1 MLQESN
7 RVELKEKLNE
17 KLEREICAFL
27 NNREG
32 GVLYIGVADDGTI
45 VGVSDAD
52 ALQKKVAERIRDN
65 LLPSA
70 LGLYDVASEE
80 MDGKTVIKVI
90 VSSGTE
96 KPYYI
101 KEKGMSSA
109 GCFIRVGTT
118 VQPMSTSMIDELYS
132 KRLRNQTLRNIPSP
146 RQDLTFSQLKIYYEE
161 RGLALNDKF
170 ASTLELLTPD
180 GKYNYV
186 AYLLADENG
195 VSVKVAKYAGRDK
208 VDLIEN
214 EEYGYCSLIKAA
226 HRVLDKFEIENVT
239 RTKIT
244 GKERIDRTLVGRVPL
259 REAIINA
266 IVHNDYTR
274 EIPPVFEIFSDRIEI
289 TSDGGLVY
297 GQSEEDFFSFASM
310 PRNRELMRVFKDVGL
325 VEQLGSGMSRI
336 LKEYDKSIFSISPR
350 SIKVVF
356 PCPEEQKVEGKVEGK
371 VDGKVARELSAT
383 QLKIV
388 NAMKED
394 PMITAAK
401 LAKLFGMSEY
411 GIRKNIAKL
420 KGAGVIER
428 LGSDKT
434 GSWKVNE

>member
-1 MLQESN
+1 MPCKRRS
-7 RVELKEKLNE
+7 RS
-17 KLEREICAFL
+17 AF
-27 NNREG
+27 
-32 GVLYIGVADDGTI
+32 GTI
-45 VGVSDAD
+45 
-52 ALQKKVAERIRDN
+52 I
-65 LLPSA
+65 LPSA
-70 LGLYDVASEE
+70 LGLYDVTSEE
-80 MDGKTVIKVI
+80 LDGKTVIKVI
-90 VSSGTE
+90 ISSGTE

-101 KEKGMSSA
+101 KEKGMSSS

-146 RQDLTFSQLKIYYEE
+146 RQGLTFSQLKIYYEE
-161 RGLALNDKF
+161 RGLALNDRF
-170 ASTLELLTPD
+170 ASTLELLTPE

-195 VSVKVAKYAGRDK
+195 VSIKVAKYAGKDK
-208 VDLIEN
+208 VDLVEN
-214 EEYGYCSLIKAA
+214 EEYGYCSIIKAA

-259 REAIINA
+259 REVIINA

-289 TSDGGLVY
+289 VSDGGLIY
-297 GQSEEDFFSFASM
+297 GQSEEDFFSLASM

-336 LKEYDKSIFSISPR
+336 LKEYDKSIFHISLR

-356 PCPEEQKVEGKVEGK
+356 PYPEEQKVDGK
-371 VDGKVARELSAT
+371 VDRKETVKLNTTRRRILEL
-383 QLKIV
+383 
-388 NAMKED
+388 MKAD
-394 PMITAAK
+394 PQITIAG
-401 LAKLFGMSEY
+401 LSEAI
-411 GIRKNIAKL
+411 GIGHSGIKKNIAKL
-420 KGAGVIER
+420 KEAGVIER

-434 GSWKVNE
+434 GNWKVNG

>member
-1 MLQESN
+1 M
-7 RVELKEKLNE
+7 
-17 KLEREICAFL
+17 
-27 NNREG
+27 
-32 GVLYIGVADDGTI
+32 
-45 VGVSDAD
+45 
-52 ALQKKVAERIRDN
+52 
-65 LLPSA
+65 
-70 LGLYDVASEE
+70 
-80 MDGKTVIKVI
+80 
-90 VSSGTE
+90 
-96 KPYYI
+96 
-101 KEKGMSSA
+101 
-109 GCFIRVGTT
+109 
-118 VQPMSTSMIDELYS
+118 
-132 KRLRNQTLRNIPSP
+132 
-146 RQDLTFSQLKIYYEE
+146 
-161 RGLALNDKF
+161 
-170 ASTLELLTPD
+170 LTPD
-180 GKYNYV
+180 GKYNHV

-289 TSDGGLVY
+289 TSDGGLIY

-310 PRNRELMRVFKDVGL
+310 PRNRELMRAFKDVGL

-356 PCPEEQKVEGKVEGK
+356 PYPEEQKVEGKVEGK

>member
-32 GVLYIGVADDGTI
+32 GVLYIGVADDGSI

-70 LGLYDVASEE
+70 LGLYDVTSEE

-118 VQPMSTSMIDELYS
+118 VQPMNTSMIDELYS

-186 AYLLADENG
+186 AYLFADENG

-289 TSDGGLVY
+289 TSDGGLIY
-297 GQSEEDFFSFASM
+297 GQSEEDFFSLASM

-336 LKEYDKSIFSISPR
+336 LKVYDKNIFHISPH

-356 PCPEEQKVEGKVEGK
+356 PYSEELKVDGK
-371 VDGKVARELSAT
+371 VDGKVASGLNPT
-383 QLKIV
+383 QLKII
-388 NAMKED
+388 NAMKND
-394 PMITAAK
+394 PMITATK
-401 LAKLFGMSEY
+401 LAKQFGMSEY

-420 KGAGVIER
+420 KEAGVIER
-428 LGSDKT
+428 LGSDKN

>member
-17 KLEREICAFL
+17 KLEKEICAFL

-32 GVLYIGVADDGTI
+32 GTLYIGISDDGE
-45 VGVSDAD
+45 VVDVSDAD

-65 LLPSA
+65 ILPSA
-70 LGLYDVASEE
+70 LGLYDVTSEE

-90 VSSGTE
+90 VSSGTA

-101 KEKGMSSA
+101 KERGMSSA

-118 VQPMSTSMIDELYS
+118 VQPMSTSMIDEFYS
-132 KRLRNQTLRNIPSP
+132 KRLRNQTLRNISSP

-161 RGLALNDKF
+161 RGLALNDRF
-170 ASTLELLTPD
+170 ASTLELLTPE

-186 AYLLADENG
+186 AYLFADENG
-195 VSVKVAKYAGRDK
+195 VSIKVTKYAGKDK

-214 EEYGYCSLIKAA
+214 EEYGYCLLIKAA

-244 GKERIDRTLVGRVPL
+244 DKERIDSTLVGRVPL
-259 REAIINA
+259 REAIITA
-266 IVHNDYTR
+266 IVYNDYTR

-289 TSDGGLVY
+289 TSDGGLIY
-297 GQSEEDFFSFASM
+297 GQSEEAFFSFASM

-336 LKEYDKSIFSISPR
+336 LKEYEKSIFSISPR

-356 PCPEEQKVEGKVEGK
+356 PYPEEQKVEGKVE
-371 VDGKVARELSAT
+371 GKVARELSAT

-388 NAMKED
+388 NAMRED
-394 PMITAAK
+394 SMIMAAK
-401 LAKLFGMSEY
+401 LARQFGMSEY
-411 GIRKNIAKL
+411 GIRKNIA
-420 KGAGVIER
+420 
-428 LGSDKT
+428 
-434 GSWKVNE
+434 

>member
-1 MLQESN
+1 M
-7 RVELKEKLNE
+7 
-17 KLEREICAFL
+17 
-27 NNREG
+27 
-32 GVLYIGVADDGTI
+32 
-45 VGVSDAD
+45 
-52 ALQKKVAERIRDN
+52 
-65 LLPSA
+65 
-70 LGLYDVASEE
+70 
-80 MDGKTVIKVI
+80 
-90 VSSGTE
+90 
-96 KPYYI
+96 
-101 KEKGMSSA
+101 
-109 GCFIRVGTT
+109 
-118 VQPMSTSMIDELYS
+118 
-132 KRLRNQTLRNIPSP
+132 
-146 RQDLTFSQLKIYYEE
+146 
-161 RGLALNDKF
+161 
-170 ASTLELLTPD
+170 LTPD

-195 VSVKVAKYAGRDK
+195 VSIKVAKYAGRDK

-289 TSDGGLVY
+289 TSDGGLIY
-297 GQSEEDFFSFASM
+297 GQSEEDFFSLASM

-336 LKEYDKSIFSISPR
+336 LKVYDKNIFHISPR

-356 PCPEEQKVEGKVEGK
+356 PYPEEQKVEGKVTSK
-371 VDGKVARELSAT
+371 VDSKVDSKEPVKLNSTQRRIVEL
-383 QLKIV
+383 
-388 NAMKED
+388 MKTD
-394 PMITAAK
+394 PEITIAS
-401 LAKLFGMSEY
+401 LSEAI
-411 GIRKNIAKL
+411 GIGHSGIKKNIAKL
-420 KGAGVIER
+420 KEAGVIER

>member
-32 GVLYIGVADDGTI
+32 GVLYIGVADNGTI
-45 VGVSDAD
+45 VGVLDAD

-70 LGLYDVASEE
+70 LGLYDVTSEE
-80 MDGKTVIKVI
+80 IDGTTVIKVI
-90 VSSGTE
+90 ISSGTE

-214 EEYGYCSLIKAA
+214 EEYGYCSL
-226 HRVLDKFEIENVT
+226 VT

-356 PCPEEQKVEGKVEGK
+356 PYPEEQKVEGKVDSK
-371 VDGKVARELSAT
+371 VDSKVDTKVDSIEPVKLNAT
-383 QLKIV
+383 QRRIV
-388 NAMKED
+388 ELMKAD
-394 PMITAAK
+394 PEITIAS
-401 LAKLFGMSEY
+401 LSEAI
-411 GIRKNIAKL
+411 GIGHSGIKKNIAKL
-420 KGAGVIER
+420 KEAGVIER

-434 GSWKVNE
+434 GSWKVTE